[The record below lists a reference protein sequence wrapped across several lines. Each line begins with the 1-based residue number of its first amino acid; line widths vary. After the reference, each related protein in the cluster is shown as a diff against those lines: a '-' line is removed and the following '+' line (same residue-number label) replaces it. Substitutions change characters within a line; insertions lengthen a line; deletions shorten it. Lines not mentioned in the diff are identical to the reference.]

1 MFSARALSRS
11 LSRFPRRPPQNLL
24 SVRLYTTG
32 TQSSPQP
39 GQNSYIQTSKTI
51 AKVTGLLCLS
61 SVVGIFVVGAS
72 ILAHDAFTYNEK
84 HVDRV
89 PVNPLALH
97 PERGGPKNLPVAR
110 VLVDDEE
117 DEEAKLLAGK
127 PRLVI
132 IGGGWGAM
140 GVLESLH
147 PGDYH
152 VTVVSTDTYTT
163 FTPLL
168 PSAAVGT
175 VSVRSLIE
183 PIRKVLARL
192 RGHFVQGK
200 AVDLVMSERLVE
212 ISAVSPDGSESNFY
226 IPYDKIVIAVGSSSS
241 THGVPGLE
249 NCFQLKTI
257 GDAQAIRRRIMDN
270 FERASLPTTSPE
282 ERKRL
287 LSFVVCGG
295 GPTGVE
301 TAAEIYDFCQEDI
314 MNYACIFP
322 KICRKEVSIHV
333 IQSREH
339 ILNTYSEAI
348 SKFAEDKFRRDQ
360 VDLITSARVAGV
372 TPEHVL
378 YTTRNAEGETEQ
390 HSIPTNFVLWS
401 TGIAMNPFT
410 QRVSSL
416 LPNQVHKKA
425 IEVDSHLRVNGA
437 PIGEVY
443 AIGDCATIETSL
455 MSHFMELV
463 DDADADKNGKI
474 EFGEWEHMVVK
485 IKERIPMAEDHLVKV
500 KELFQLYDSDADDSL
515 SLNELFKLLEEIGN
529 RITSLPA
536 TAQVAS
542 QQGKYLGKK
551 LHKLSRANPPVA
563 SSTPPASGNPNAIQL
578 LSDETVSKPFKYF
591 HLGTLAYIGNAAV
604 FDFGKYSFM
613 GGLVAMYAWRS
624 IYWNE
629 QVSART
635 RALLMIDWIVRGIW
649 GRDLSRI

>member
-1 MFSARALSRS
+1 MFSPPWRNALTNTAR
-11 LSRFPRRPPQNLL
+11 RRQPFTFNSHSYPLRPL
-24 SVRLYTTG
+24 TT
-32 TQSSPQP
+32 SS
-39 GQNSYIQTSKTI
+39 GSSTSNSYLRRSKVV
-51 AKVTGLLCLS
+51 AKYTGLLCLS
-61 SVVGIFVVGAS
+61 SVVGVLTLGAG
-72 ILAHDAFTYNEK
+72 ILVHDAFTYNEK

-89 PVNPLALH
+89 PLNPLALN
-97 PERGGPKNLPVAR
+97 PERGGPKNLPIAR

-117 DEEAKLLAGK
+117 DEEAKKLSDK
-127 PRLVI
+127 PKLVI
-132 IGGGWGAM
+132 IGGGWGAL
-140 GVLESLH
+140 GVLEKLS

-192 RGHFVQGK
+192 RGHFIQGK
-200 AVDLVMSERLVE
+200 AIDLVMSERLVE
-212 ISAVSPDGSESNFY
+212 IETKSSDGTPSHIY
-226 IPYDKIVIAVGSSSS
+226 LPYDKIVIAVGSSSS

-249 NCFQLKTI
+249 NSFQLKTI

-270 FERASLPTTSPE
+270 FEIASLPTTSAE

-301 TAAEIYDFCQEDI
+301 AAAEIYDFCQEDI
-314 MNYACIFP
+314 MNYFP
-322 KICRKEVSIHV
+322 KVCREEVTIHV
-333 IQSREH
+333 IQSRGH

-348 SKFAEDKFRRDQ
+348 SKYAEDKFKRDN
-360 VDLITSARVAGV
+360 VNLITSARVAGI
-372 TPEHVL
+372 TPECVL
-378 YTTRNAEGETEQ
+378 YTTRNADGKTEQ

-437 PIGEVY
+437 PRGEVY
-443 AIGDCATIETSL
+443 AVGDCATIETSL
-455 MSHFMELV
+455 ISHFLEFV
-463 DDADADKNGKI
+463 EEADEDKNGKI
-474 EFGEWEHMVVK
+474 DFGEWENMVVK
-485 IKERIPMAEDHLVKV
+485 IKNRIPMAEDHLVKV

-515 SLNELFKLLEEIGN
+515 SLNELFQLLQEVSN

-551 LHKLSRANPPVA
+551 LHKIANA
-563 SSTPPASGNPNAIQL
+563 SPAQSAGEVSGTPASVHQTA
-578 LSDETVSKPFKYF
+578 DEAVSRPFKYF
-591 HLGTLAYIGNAAV
+591 HLGSLAYIGNAAV

-629 QVSART
+629 QVSSRT
-635 RALLMIDWIVRGIW
+635 RALLMIDWIIRGIW